1 MHWPVAFQPGKG
13 REIELE
19 RVDIIET
26 WWAMED
32 LVREGLVR
40 QIGISN
46 FNQHEVERLLRH
58 ARIPPS
64 VHEFESHPYLSQS
77 EFVKW
82 NLQHGLRVIA
92 FSPLGNMNPIY
103 ESSSPP
109 LLKDDFLTSIAQKK
123 GITVAQLVLA
133 WSMHRGVIVIPKSD
147 HEERVAE
154 NWEAQRVVLT
164 DDEVASI
171 TAYDKKLRF
180 NNPSTEWGTELYTG
194 LDGI

>member
-46 FNQHEVERLLRH
+46 FNQREVERLLRH

-64 VHEFESHPYLSQS
+64 VHEFETHPYLSQS
-77 EFVKW
+77 EFVKL